1 MKPSEVRGG
10 QRAVMEGSWAVA
22 QAVALCRPGVI
33 SAYPITPQT
42 HIVEDLAQMV
52 ADGDLAAEYL
62 RVDSE
67 FSAASAVY
75 GAVATGVRAYT
86 ASSSQGLL
94 LMTEV
99 LYNMAGTRLPVVIGA
114 ANRTLSAPISIQPDQ
129 QDTISLRD
137 SGLIQL
143 YVEDSQEAHDAHI
156 QAFRIAEDP
165 EILLP
170 VMVCMDGWL
179 ITHTFEPV
187 QLASQEAVDAFLP
200 PFKPPY
206 SLDPTCPFTF
216 GSFTDDDKLME
227 FRYMVHQA
235 QQKGKEKIEQVA
247 RAFEKSFGR
256 YYGGLIDSYCAEG
269 AEVLLLAMGTVVG
282 TIKDAIDQMRAEGR
296 KVGLIKIRAYRPF
309 PAERIR
315 EATKGAKAVAV
326 LDNNI
331 SLGAYGALASD
342 VALCL
347 ANQDAAPAILP
358 CIVGLG
364 GREITIDSIRSIVKR
379 AEQMAKKRTAPG
391 ESFWVDLHPE
401 LL

>member
-1 MKPSEVRGG
+1 MKLHETKG

-22 QAVALCRPGVI
+22 QAVARCRPGVI

-42 HIVEDLAQMV
+42 HIVEYLAQLV

-75 GAVATGVRAYT
+75 GASGAGVRAYT

-99 LYNMAGTRLPVVIGA
+99 LYNMAGTRLPVVISA

-137 SGLIQL
+137 SGIIQL
-143 YVEDSQEAHDAHI
+143 YVEDSQEAHDTHI

-187 QLASQEAVDAFLP
+187 EVATQEAVDAFLP
-200 PFKPPY
+200 PFKPLH
-206 SLDPTCPFTF
+206 SLDPACPLTF

-235 QQKGKEKIEQVA
+235 QQKAKLRIEEAA
-247 RAFEKSFGR
+247 RAFEQSFGR
-256 YYGGLIDSYCAEG
+256 YYGGLIEAYRTEG
-269 AEVLLLAMGTVVG
+269 AEILILAMGTMVG
-282 TIKDAIDQMRAEGR
+282 TIKEAIDQMRGAGH
-296 KVGLIKIRAYRPF
+296 KVGLIKIRSYRPF
-309 PAERIR
+309 PAESLR
-315 EATKGAKAVAV
+315 ELTQSAKAVAV

-331 SLGAYGALASD
+331 SLGAFGALAAD

-347 ANQDAAPAILP
+347 ANQIRRPAILP
-358 CIVGLG
+358 CIIGLG
-364 GREITIDSIRSIVKR
+364 GREITIDSIKSIVER
-379 AEQMAKKRTAPG
+379 AHQVAEGGAPPAD
-391 ESFWVDLHPE
+391 SFWVDLRPE

>member
-1 MKPSEVRGG
+1 M
-10 QRAVMEGSWAVA
+10 AVA
-22 QAVALCRPGVI
+22 RAVALCRPGVI

-52 ADGDLAAEYL
+52 ADGELAAEFL

-75 GAVATGVRAYT
+75 GASATGVRAYT

-99 LYNMAGTRLPVVIGA
+99 LYNMAGTRLPVVISA

-129 QDTISLRD
+129 QDSISLRD
-137 SGLIQL
+137 SGIIQL

-165 EILLP
+165 EVLLP
-170 VMVCMDGWL
+170 TMVCMDGWL

-187 QLASQEAVDAFLP
+187 KVALQQEVDAFLP
-200 PFKPPY
+200 PYRPPY
-206 SLDPTCPFTF
+206 SLDPARPLTF

-235 QQKGKEKIEQVA
+235 QQKAKEKIEETA
-247 RAFEKSFGR
+247 RAFETAFGR
-256 YYGGLIDSYCAEG
+256 YQGGLVDTYRAED
-269 AEVLLLAMGTVVG
+269 AEVLLVAMGTMVG
-282 TIKDAIDQMRAEGR
+282 TIKDAIDRMREKGQR
-296 KVGLIKIRAYRPF
+296 VGLIKIRSYRPF

-315 EATKGAKAVAV
+315 EISRTAKALAV

-331 SLGAYGALASD
+331 SLGAYGALAAD

-347 ANQDAAPAILP
+347 ANEPGRPALLP

-364 GREITIDSIRSIVKR
+364 GREITIDSIQSIVER
-379 AEQMAKKRTAPG
+379 ADRAGQGELPVT

>member
-1 MKPSEVRGG
+1 MKSAEREG
-10 QRAVMEGSWAVA
+10 QWAIMEGSMAVA
-22 QAVALCRPGVI
+22 RAVALCRPGVI

-52 ADGDLAAEYL
+52 ADGELAAEFL

-75 GAVATGVRAYT
+75 GASATGVRAYT

-99 LYNMAGTRLPVVIGA
+99 LYNMAGTRLPVVISA

-137 SGLIQL
+137 SGIIQL

-165 EILLP
+165 EVLLP
-170 VMVCMDGWL
+170 TMVCMDGWL

-187 QLASQEAVDAFLP
+187 KVALQAEVDAFLP
-200 PFKPPY
+200 PYRPPY
-206 SLDPTCPFTF
+206 SLDPARPLTF

-235 QQKGKEKIEQVA
+235 QQKAKEKIEETA
-247 RAFEKSFGR
+247 RAFERAFGR
-256 YYGGLIDSYCAEG
+256 YQGGLVDTYRAED
-269 AEVLLLAMGTVVG
+269 AEVLLVAMGTMVG
-282 TIKDAIDQMRAEGR
+282 TIKDAIDRMREEGQR
-296 KVGLIKIRAYRPF
+296 VGLIKIRSYRPF
-309 PAERIR
+309 PSERIR
-315 EATKGAKAVAV
+315 EISRPAKALAV

-331 SLGAYGALASD
+331 SLGAYGALAAD

-347 ANQDAAPAILP
+347 ANQPERPALLP

-364 GREITIDSIRSIVKR
+364 GREITIDSIRSIVER
-379 AEQMAKKRTAPG
+379 AYQAG
-391 ESFWVDLHPE
+391 EGKLPATEPFWVDLHPE

>member
-1 MKPSEVRGG
+1 MKSREERESRG
-10 QRAVMEGSWAVA
+10 AVMEGSRAVA
-22 QAVALCRPGVI
+22 KAVALCRPGVI

-42 HIVEDLAQMV
+42 HIVEELARMV
-52 ADGDLAAEYL
+52 ADGELAAEYL

-75 GAVATGVRAYT
+75 GAAATGVRAYT

-165 EILLP
+165 EVLLP

-187 QLASQEAVDAFLP
+187 RVASQEAVDSFLP
-200 PFKPPY
+200 PFKLPY

-235 QQKGKEKIEQVA
+235 QQKAKEKIEQVA
-247 RAFEKSFGR
+247 RAFEESFGR
-256 YYGGLIDSYCAEG
+256 YYGDVIDSYSAED
-269 AEVLLLAMGTVVG
+269 ADVLLLAMGSVVG
-282 TIKDAIDQMRAEGR
+282 TIKDAIDRLREEGQ
-296 KVGLIKIRAYRPF
+296 KVGLIKVRAYRPF

-315 EATKGAKAVAV
+315 EATKGAKVVAV

-331 SLGAYGALASD
+331 SLGAYGALGAD

-347 ANQDAAPAILP
+347 ANQTGAPALLP

-364 GREITIDSIRSIVKR
+364 GREITIDSIRSIVNR
-379 AEQMAKKRTAPG
+379 ALAVVESKTAP
-391 ESFWVDLHPE
+391 EDSFWVDLQPE
-401 LL
+401 LI

>member
-1 MKPSEVRGG
+1 MKFEEKEG
-10 QRAVMEGSWAVA
+10 QWAVMEGSRAVA
-22 QAVALCRPGVI
+22 RAVALCRPAVI

-42 HIVEDLAQMV
+42 HIVEYLAQMV
-52 ADGDLAAEYL
+52 ADGDLAAEFL

-67 FSAASAVY
+67 FSAASVVY
-75 GAVATGVRAYT
+75 GASATGVRAYT

-99 LYNMAGTRLPVVIGA
+99 LYNMAGTRLPVVISA

-137 SGLIQL
+137 SGIIQI
-143 YVEDSQEAHDAHI
+143 YVENSQDAHDTHI
-156 QAFRIAEDP
+156 QAFLIAEDP

-179 ITHTFEPV
+179 ITHTYEPV
-187 QLASQEAVDAFLP
+187 RVASQGAVDAFLP
-200 PFKPPY
+200 PFRPLH
-206 SLDPTCPFTF
+206 SLDPTSPLTY
-216 GSFTDDDKLME
+216 GSFTDDDRLME

-235 QQKGKEKIEQVA
+235 QQKAKEKIEEAA
-247 RAFEKSFGR
+247 RAFERSFGR
-256 YYGGLIDSYCAEG
+256 YYGGLADTYRAG
-269 AEVLLLAMGTVVG
+269 DAEVLLLAMGTMVG
-282 TIKDAIDQMRAEGR
+282 TIKDAIDEMREGGQ
-296 KVGLIKIRAYRPF
+296 KVGLIKIRSFRPF

-315 EATKGAKAVAV
+315 DLTQGAAALAV
-326 LDNNI
+326 LDNDI

-342 VALCL
+342 VALSL
-347 ANQDAAPAILP
+347 ANQTNKPAILP

-364 GREITIDSIRSIVKR
+364 GREITINSIKSIVAR
-379 AEQMAKKRTAPG
+379 AYQAAEGRSPVI
-391 ESFWVDLHPE
+391 EPFWVDLHPE

>member
-1 MKPSEVRGG
+1 MKPTESVGG
-10 QRAVMEGSWAVA
+10 RRAVMEGSWAVA
-22 QAVALCRPGVI
+22 QAVGLCRPGVI

-42 HIVEDLAQMV
+42 HIVEYLAQMV
-52 ADGDLAAEYL
+52 ADGELKAEYL

-75 GAVATGVRAYT
+75 GAAATGVRAYT

-99 LYNMAGTRLPVVIGA
+99 LYNMAGTRLPVVISA

-137 SGLIQL
+137 SGIIQL

-187 QLASQEAVDAFLP
+187 NLASQEEVDSFLP

-206 SLDPTCPFTF
+206 SLDPACPLTF

-235 QQKGKEKIEQVA
+235 QQKGKEKIEKVA

-256 YYGGLIDSYCAEG
+256 YYGGLIDTYSAED
-269 AEVLLLAMGTVVG
+269 AQILLLAMGTVVG
-282 TIKDAIDQMRAEGR
+282 TIKDAVDRLRTEGQ
-296 KVGLIKIRAYRPF
+296 KVGLIKIRSYRPF
-309 PAERIR
+309 PAEKIR
-315 EATKGAKAVAV
+315 EAVSGARAVAV

-347 ANQDAAPAILP
+347 ANQAEPPAILP

-364 GREITIDSIRSIVKR
+364 GREITFDSIRSIVDRAQQAGEKR
-379 AEQMAKKRTAPG
+379 AAPSD
-391 ESFWVDLHPE
+391 SFWVDLHPE